1 MILDSDHIHVHAS
14 YPKVELAVVGR
25 LFDRE
30 FHTRPVCGADDSG
43 SSAHEDSLEDALS
56 RAGERAGRRAGRQES
71 GQAGERAGRARRG
84 GERSHHYLAFCAK

>member
-25 LFDRE
+25 FFDRE
-30 FHTRPVCGADDSG
+30 FQTRPVCGADDSG

-56 RAGERAGRRAGRQES
+56 RAGERAGRRAGRQGATGRRAKPS
-71 GQAGERAGRARRG
+71 LSSLLCQVTGQ
-84 GERSHHYLAFCAK
+84 F